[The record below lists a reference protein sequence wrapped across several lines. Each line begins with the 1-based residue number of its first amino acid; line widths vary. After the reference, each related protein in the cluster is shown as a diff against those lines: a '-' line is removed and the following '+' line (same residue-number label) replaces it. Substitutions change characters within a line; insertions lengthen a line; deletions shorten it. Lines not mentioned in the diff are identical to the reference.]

1 MAIGLRVLDH
11 LADLPLIAALAWIA
25 IEWGVTG
32 HMQKRV
38 FEASGKTVSR
48 FEPRALGEIYRA
60 TVGDDA
66 NYRFHKRTRLVIP
79 LLILAWVLSST
90 FARTVS
96 AQ

>member
-1 MAIGLRVLDH
+1 MVLDY
-11 LADLPLIAALAWIA
+11 LASLPLIAALAWIA
-25 IEWGVTG
+25 IYWGVTG

-48 FEPRALGEIYRA
+48 FESRALGETYRA

-79 LLILAWVLSST
+79 LLLLAWVAITT
-90 FARTVS
+90 FARR
-96 AQ
+96 